1 MTRGPVSE
9 RTALRGAA
17 SSRSCDD
24 RITWSAGAA
33 LVFGVVVCH
42 SSSQQS
48 ELTSELVCWTLLP
61 VLFQIA
67 KRRRNPDEKI
77 EAFLLSVHNLVE
89 PNKNENPSSIS
100 LWIVAISLVICSL
113 FRAENRIFIL
123 LPALIPLLNIG
134 HRFLR
139 PGLLPPAACHMSFFP
154 LLTHNLIGSILAAI
168 FAILALSEWEP
179 TLCPLSVAPVA
190 ALFVVYTLLTPPNG
204 QSSQWLRSI
213 DIRAASWS
221 LSLRVVILLAVVLG
235 KESYTIGFPSTNALG
250 TLFLGSV
257 KAFMW
262 YLTSQL
268 VCAPFL
274 LASRDTDKFQARN
287 CSWLAAAVAGT
298 FSLLATRN
306 PFTQQTDARALV
318 TVTASLISLGQM
330 VYLLPK
336 QAKARLALWA
346 LAAIPLLPYLS
357 NLAAIRLAQTSA
369 IIDIE
374 KHPVEILIH
383 EANANFD
390 RLLGNQS
397 NTFPAAY
404 AEYQRRYG
412 FDPPRGFE
420 DWYKFAQSHES
431 PIIDEF
437 DIITE
442 GVAPFFRLSGK
453 EVVEA
458 MSLVYDEP
466 GHDLW
471 QCTMFG
477 QPAKTKCSQHESEN
491 DRWTAF
497 VFDKIAEKIPSTLNL
512 KFLHNPL
519 DEPSVLIPPLSQ
531 KPAKPIMTNLQ
542 GQHAWG
548 ILTKYCS
555 SRERRT
561 SVKRTSQ
568 IETYGLPFV
577 TDHKS
582 ALDVC
587 AHPEYNE
594 SHGILTSPASLL
606 LIEALVPVLST
617 GAPTV
622 MGDILYP
629 SWAYV
634 YDPRFRYEEDHDV
647 EWEEKRNNLYWA
659 GSTTG
664 GFSHPGQWQN
674 LQRHRF
680 VELAQNLKH
689 RSFSY
694 LREKGGII
702 SRVASSFLN
711 GRLYDVAFTSV
722 LQCETKACKEQHQY
736 FVTKPWASRDQPY
749 HSRLVFDVD
758 GNGIS
763 GRYYKLL
770 ASRSLP
776 LKQTIIREWHDERL
790 LPWVHYIPVSQSLE
804 ELPELVFYLTSTENG
819 QKRAKEIAE
828 NGHRWYS
835 QALRE
840 IDVVI
845 YMYRLFLE
853 LQRLQDPERPAWP
866 KAVDSGAPGSG

>member
-9 RTALRGAA
+9 RIALRGA
-17 SSRSCDD
+17 DH
-24 RITWSAGAA
+24 ITWSAVAA
-33 LVFGVVVCH
+33 LVFGAIACH
-42 SSSQQS
+42 YSSQQS

-77 EAFLLSVHNLVE
+77 EAFLPSIHDFAKPTE
-89 PNKNENPSSIS
+89 NENPSSIS
-100 LWIVAISLVICSL
+100 LWIVAISIAICSS
-113 FRAENRIFIL
+113 FRAEKGIIVL
-123 LPALIPLLNIG
+123 LPALIPLLSIG

-139 PGLLPPAACHMSFFP
+139 PGLLPTAGCHMSFFP
-154 LLTHNLIGSILAAI
+154 LLTHNPIG
-168 FAILALSEWEP
+168 AILVAIIAIVALSEWEL
-179 TLCPLSVAPVA
+179 TISAISVAPVA
-190 ALFVVYTLLTPPNG
+190 ALFVVYTFLSPPAG
-204 QSSQWLRSI
+204 QRSQWLRSI
-213 DIRAASWS
+213 DIRATASS

-235 KESYTIGFPSTNALG
+235 KESYTIGFPSTNVLG
-250 TLFLGSV
+250 TLFLGST

-262 YLTSQL
+262 YFTSQL
-268 VCAPFL
+268 VW
-274 LASRDTDKFQARN
+274 N
-287 CSWLAAAVAGT
+287 CSSLAAAVAGT

-306 PFTQQTDARALV
+306 PYTQQTDARALMA
-318 TVTASLISLGQM
+318 VTASLISLGQM

-336 QAKARLALWA
+336 QAKARQTLWI
-346 LAAIPLLPYLS
+346 LAAVPLLPYLS

-369 IIDIE
+369 IGDIE
-374 KHPVEILIH
+374 KHPVEMLIR
-383 EANANFD
+383 EANVNFE
-390 RLLGNQS
+390 RLLRNQS

-442 GVAPFFRLSGK
+442 GIAPFFRLSGK
-453 EVVEA
+453 EVLEA
-458 MSLVYDEP
+458 ISLVYDEP

-471 QCTMFG
+471 QCTMSG
-477 QPAKTKCSQHESEN
+477 RPAKTQCIQYEGEN
-491 DRWTAF
+491 DIWTEY
-497 VFDKIAEKIPSTLNL
+497 VFDRITERIPATLNL
-512 KFLHNPL
+512 NFLHNNL

-531 KPAKPIMTNLQ
+531 KPAKPIITDLQ
-542 GQHAWG
+542 GQHAG
-548 ILTKYCS
+548 DILTKYCS
-555 SRERRT
+555 FRKRRT
-561 SVKRTSQ
+561 SAKQASPL
-568 IETYGLPFV
+568 ETYGLPFV

-594 SHGILTSPASLL
+594 MHGLLTSPSSLY

-622 MGDILYP
+622 MGDILIP

-634 YDPRFRYEEDHDV
+634 YDPRFSYQEDHDV
-647 EWEEKRNNLYWA
+647 DWEKKWNNLYWA

-664 GFSHPGQWQN
+664 GLGHPGQWQN

-689 RSFSY
+689 RSFLY
-694 LREKGGII
+694 LREKGGVI

-711 GRLYDVAFTSV
+711 GRLYDVTFTSV
-722 LQCETKACKEQHQY
+722 VQCETKACKEQRQY
-736 FVTKPWASRDQPY
+736 FVTKPWASGDQPY
-749 HSRLVFDVD
+749 RSRLVFDVD

-770 ASRSLP
+770 ASKSLP

-819 QKRAKEIAE
+819 QKRAKEIAD

-840 IDVVI
+840 VDVVI

-853 LQRLQDPERPAWP
+853 LQRLQDPDRPAWH
-866 KAVDSGAPGSG
+866 KGEVFSDAPVLG